1 MQEIK
6 KILFLAEG
14 QMGDSIVL
22 TPALK
27 AAKASIPG
35 VKITILLFHRRKYIN
50 KNEPETPY
58 IEKSK
63 YEGTAEIFRFNNDVD
78 ELLELDRR
86 AIRSLKGLSRLKAE
100 WKCIRYLREQN
111 FDAAISTFPQNR
123 FILWSFFAGIKKRI
137 GENGQPFDYLLT
149 DKPRI
154 KRSDSGVLNYFCGLL
169 KPLGISA
176 QEKKTIYNI
185 PGEVIAEAEK
195 TISGFKFKS
204 NKKLLIIHPG
214 ASDKDRQIPPEKLAE
229 VVTKIQQN
237 KKYNIVI
244 IYSEYDEEYV
254 SSFKKL
260 YSSSICYF
268 KTITIAELAALLKYG
283 DAALVHNSGPRHLAA
298 AIGVKTVGLLEKYDD
313 IMWKIYEDENN
324 HAIVQSGSDCGYCS
338 EGKCRGT
345 IPNGAV
351 WGAKC
356 MHDIYSEEIY
366 SSIERIINNP

>member
-1 MQEIK
+1 
-6 KILFLAEG
+6 
-14 QMGDSIVL
+14 MGDSIVL
-22 TPALK
+22 TPALR

-35 VKITILLFHRRKYIN
+35 VKIAILLFHRRKYIN
-50 KNEPETPY
+50 NNEPANPY

-63 YEGTAEIFRFNNDVD
+63 YEGTAEIFRLNPDVD
-78 ELLELDRR
+78 ELLEIDRR
-86 AIRSLKGLSRLKAE
+86 AMRSLKGIPRLKAE
-100 WKCIRYLREQN
+100 WNCIKYLREQD

-137 GENGQPFDYLLT
+137 GEKDQPFDYLLT

-176 QEKKTIYNI
+176 QGKNTIYNI
-185 PGEVIAEAEK
+185 PAEVIAEAEK
-195 TISGFKFKS
+195 TFLEFRFDN

-214 ASDKDRQIPPEKLAE
+214 ASDKDRQIPPEKLAD
-229 VVTKIQQN
+229 VVYKIQQD
-237 KKYNIVI
+237 KKYNLLI
-244 IYSEYDEEYV
+244 IYSEYDEDYI

-260 YSSSICYF
+260 YSSSICYY
-268 KTITIAELAALLKYG
+268 KTNTIAELAALLKHG

-298 AIGVKTVGLLEKYDD
+298 AIGVKTIGLLEKYDD

-324 HAIVQSGSDCGYCS
+324 HAIVQSGSECGFCN

-345 IPNGAV
+345 IHKGVV

-366 SSIERIINNP
+366 SSIERIIYNP